1 MYTFKDL
8 DTGKDVEL
16 VSVNK
21 LILETAKDYV
31 SGEPSAYYV
40 SYNGDK
46 HRVEKAFY
54 DKIKKEKGL

>member
-8 DTGKDVEL
+8 DTGENIEL

-21 LILETAKDYV
+21 LILETARDYV

-40 SYNGDK
+40 SYNGK
-46 HRVEKAFY
+46 THRVEKDFY
-54 DKIKKEKGL
+54 DKIKKDKGL